1 MDRVGMAFS
10 GGALPS
16 HGRSLRAGQK
26 AACPAPC
33 SSSPGVGSLG
43 RLPWWA
49 QPPPAEVKVPP
60 RSLLMCACVRASS
73 LAGPEGGCEQPA
85 GKGS

>member
-1 MDRVGMAFS
+1 MDRVGVAFS
-10 GGALPS
+10 VGALPS
-16 HGRSLRAGQK
+16 HGRSLQAGQK

-33 SSSPGVGSLG
+33 SSSPGVGYSG

-49 QPPPAEVKVPP
+49 QPPTAEVKVPP
-60 RSLLMCACVRASS
+60 RSLMCACVRSSS

-85 GKGS
+85 GKES